1 MRVYIIKYYTA
12 ERRRIDVKEHF
23 DRLKKTVGI
32 FLKKFLHKIII
43 NANFNRLLLLSRY
56 VDDYLWISSS
66 HYLGG
71 VKSLCKR
78 SVNALSFQRRFF
90 CMCNNDLCDFA
101 TKKKL
106 SSEIYLIHLYLC
118 VRSPSLYPS
127 VFIQCELKEEKY
139 NNKINLAHCRHH
151 YREWRQFIVTK
162 KKEI

>member
-1 MRVYIIKYYTA
+1 M
-12 ERRRIDVKEHF
+12 
-23 DRLKKTVGI
+23 
-32 FLKKFLHKIII
+32 
-43 NANFNRLLLLSRY
+43 
-56 VDDYLWISSS
+56 DDYLWISSS

-106 SSEIYLIHLYLC
+106 SSEIYLI
-118 VRSPSLYPS
+118 
-127 VFIQCELKEEKY
+127 QCELKEEKY

-151 YREWRQFIVTK
+151 YHEMETIHRDEK
-162 KKEI
+162 KRNLKV